1 MAKQVRS
8 TTLTVTLTPAD
19 RQRVQDA
26 AKAEG
31 RTASAFIHRTLMAAL
46 EGSEKKTKKASAK

>member
-1 MAKQVRS
+1 MAKPIRS
-8 TTLTVTLTPAD
+8 ATLTVTLTPAD

-31 RTASAFIHRTLMAAL
+31 RTASAYIHRTLMAEL
-46 EGSEKKTKKASAK
+46 DKKKSSKKKAGE